1 MPHHSGPAGTFAQL
15 ATAERR
21 CVGRRPHESASNAP
35 RVTAALLPSLRVPI
49 GAVEIHYAPLSPTG
63 PDEEAAEAAPLSEQR
78 LRQEPEENEAAHACE
93 PQYGHADRAHATDQK
108 PGGRSG
114 APGQERPGHLAPVE
128 EVGHLPSPL
137 PDRTAM
143 SRRADWIELRRWISR
158 RETVGLPEMR
168 GDGAGDATTLSSA
181 ITLRLVTLG
190 GLLALQPGAHD
201 PDLVLH
207 LLALLKPSNASR
219 SRTTAWRVSGLS
231 PSVDVPAPASLRRTV
246 ACIVCSSL
254 SVYAELVTS
263 VSAALGRRNS

>member
-1 MPHHSGPAGTFAQL
+1 
-15 ATAERR
+15 
-21 CVGRRPHESASNAP
+21 
-35 RVTAALLPSLRVPI
+35 
-49 GAVEIHYAPLSPTG
+49 
-63 PDEEAAEAAPLSEQR
+63 
-78 LRQEPEENEAAHACE
+78 
-93 PQYGHADRAHATDQK
+93 
-108 PGGRSG
+108 
-114 APGQERPGHLAPVE
+114 
-128 EVGHLPSPL
+128 
-137 PDRTAM
+137 M
-143 SRRADWIELRRWISR
+143 SRRAEWIELRRWISR